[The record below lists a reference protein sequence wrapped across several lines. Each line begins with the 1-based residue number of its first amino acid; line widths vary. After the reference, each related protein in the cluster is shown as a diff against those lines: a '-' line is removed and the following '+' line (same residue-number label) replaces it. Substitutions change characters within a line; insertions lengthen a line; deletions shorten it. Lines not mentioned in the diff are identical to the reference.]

1 MKKLILIAISLVIS
15 VIVIAGNNNNKKRS
29 IFATPQQISVFKAAK
44 TLSDT
49 IYCVTYESTNIS
61 LKITKI
67 NGYKLT
73 REQSEKVSKEVANK
87 LKK

>member
-15 VIVIAGNNNNKKRS
+15 VIVIAGNNNKKRS

-73 REQSEKVSKEVANK
+73 KEQSEKVSKEVAKK